1 MEDFSSFH
9 LPRLV
14 DIDRNVT
21 RNLSNELVRDDWAAL
36 ILHYLGLDC
45 IAHMRPKQLEMD
57 AVVRDIYTA
66 LTRETYTQ
74 DTFLVLLGD
83 YGMIARGNHGDRLP
97 EELAA
102 VTVFIS
108 PKLGDMA

>member
-57 AVVRDIYTA
+57 AVVRDIY
-66 LTRETYTQ
+66 L
-74 DTFLVLLGD
+74 
-83 YGMIARGNHGDRLP
+83 HGLDPRDLY
-97 EELAA
+97 A
-102 VTVFIS
+102 VYFFGS
-108 PKLGDMA
+108 PW